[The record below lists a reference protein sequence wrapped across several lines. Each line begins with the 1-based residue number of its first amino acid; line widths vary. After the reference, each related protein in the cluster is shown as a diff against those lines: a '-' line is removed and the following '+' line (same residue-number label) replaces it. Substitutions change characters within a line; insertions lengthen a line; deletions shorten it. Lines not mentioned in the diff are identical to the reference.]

1 MVFAYLAV
9 SLLALILMSVYIIS
23 SLSDYFYNREKV
35 AMFAKA
41 NVVANIISES
51 ENGDLSS
58 LADATSELFT
68 DKPMRLMVLDN
79 QAIVTY
85 DNDFENSLRGKMFV
99 EVPIRDALLG
109 QDSSRVYQNDAG
121 TNSMDAAIP
130 VKKNSQI
137 SGVVYLTQ
145 SLSEADR
152 FLEET
157 TSSLITL
164 SLVVSAL
171 FALLSAILARVFT
184 APLLKLTQATG
195 EIAQGNFNQTVEVHG
210 HDEISALGDSFN
222 AMIKQLALV
231 EEKRRMFVSDAS
243 HELKTPL
250 ATLKLLSE
258 SILQTP
264 DPDPAM
270 VKEFLEDMS
279 NEVDRLTR
287 IVERLLDLTK
297 NDSQSASAQL
307 ETVDLTKLIVKIVK
321 KLLPLAR
328 EKDIKLTFSY
338 DTEKP
343 HTEMLLDHDKIYEA
357 IYNIVDNSIKYTDN
371 GGNVRVTLISD
382 ISKTII
388 EIEDD
393 GIGIPKED
401 AASIF
406 DRFYR
411 VDKARARETG
421 GTGLGLSIAQDA
433 VTMHG
438 GHIEVISEEGE
449 GSKFIIIL
457 PNPGK

>member
-1 MVFAYLAV
+1 MVFSYLAI
-9 SLLALILMSVYIIS
+9 SLLVLIVMSVYIIS
-23 SLSDYFYNREKV
+23 SLSGYFYNKEKV

-51 ENGDLSS
+51 KDNSLNA
-58 LADATSELFT
+58 LADATDELFT
-68 DKPMRLMVLDN
+68 DSPMRLMILDT

-85 DNDFENSLRGKMFV
+85 DNDFESSLRGKLFV
-99 EVPIRDALLG
+99 ELPVRDALLG
-109 QDSSRVYQNDAG
+109 QDSSRIYENE
-121 TNSMDAAIP
+121 THSNSMDAAIP
-130 VKKNSQI
+130 IKEGSQI
-137 SGVVYLTQ
+137 TGVIYLSQ
-145 SLSEADR
+145 SLSEVDR
-152 FLEET
+152 FLGEI

-164 SLVVSAL
+164 SIVASML
-171 FALLSAILARVFT
+171 FALLSALISRIFT
-184 APLLKLTQATG
+184 APLLRLTQATG
-195 EIAQGNFNQTVEVHG
+195 EIAQGNFSQTVSVHG
-210 HDEISALGDSFN
+210 HDEIAMLGESFN

-297 NDSQSASAQL
+297 NDSQSSSAQL
-307 ETVDLTKLIVKIVK
+307 ESVDLTKLIVKIVK
-321 KLLPLAR
+321 KLMPLAR
-328 EKDIKLTFSY
+328 EKNIKLTFSY
-338 DTEKP
+338 DTQKP
-343 HTEMLLDHDKIYEA
+343 HTEMMLDRDKIYEA
-357 IYNIVDNSIKYTDN
+357 IYNIVDNSIKYTNN
-371 GGNVRVTLISD
+371 GGNVRVTLLSD
-382 ISKTII
+382 ISKTTI

-393 GIGIPKED
+393 GIGIPKD
-401 AASIF
+401 DTAAIF

-457 PNPGK
+457 PSTVK